1 MTIPVIYNLRSLRQR
16 PVATLTTAFGMA
28 LVVGVFVAMM
38 ALSNG
43 FRSALV
49 GTGSEDNVILLRKGA
64 LAEMNSGISR
74 QDANIVAGMP
84 FVATDEGGRPLVSAE
99 TFVVVPLYRSEGR
112 GLANVVARGVGL
124 TAFEVRKDV
133 EIVEGRVFRPGSREV
148 VVGRTFTRRFPN
160 SGIGERLRFAG
171 QDWTVVGHFEAGG
184 SSFESEIWGENEQFM
199 PVFRGEVFQV
209 VTFRM
214 ADPGSFDGVKASL
227 EGDARL
233 YVDAFRER
241 DFYEDQG
248 SMLSQL
254 LDFVAVFIAGIMAIG
269 AVFGAINTMYAAVSS
284 RAPEI
289 GVLRCLGFSPRSV
302 LGSFLLEAV
311 LIALLGG
318 VVGCL
323 FVLPVNGLVTSTT
336 NWNSFSEVA
345 FAFRV
350 TPRLLVNGLIFS
362 VMMGLVGGYFP
373 EDTLRQA
380 RQVGSGRYP
389 QGTSMR
395 RRRHV
400 AIRAKAA
407 DTATVTPT
415 ARPRPTWGS
424 STKRRVSSPFM
435 RAME

>member
-1 MTIPVIYNLRSLRQR
+1 MSIPVIYNLRSLRQR
-16 PVATLTTAFGMA
+16 PVSTLATAFGMA

-38 ALSNG
+38 SLSNG

-49 GTGSEDNVILLRKGA
+49 RTGSDENVIVLRKGA
-64 LAEMNSGISR
+64 MAEMNSGINR

-84 FVATDEGGRPLVSAE
+84 FVATNQGGRPLVSAE
-99 TFVVVPLYRSEGR
+99 TFVVVPLYRSEGK

-124 TAFEVRKDV
+124 SAFEVRRDV
-133 EIVEGRVFRPGSREV
+133 EIVEGRAFRPGSREV
-148 VVGRTFTRRFPN
+148 VVGRTFTQRFPN
-160 SGIGERLRFAG
+160 SDIGDRLRFAG

-214 ADPGSFDGVKASL
+214 ADPENFEGIKASL

-233 YVDAFRER
+233 YMDAFRER
-241 DFYEDQG
+241 DFYEDQS
-248 SMLSQL
+248 SMLGQL
-254 LDFVAVFIAGIMAIG
+254 LEFMAVFIAGIMAIG

-289 GVLRCLGFSPRSV
+289 GVLLCLGFKPRNV

-311 LIALLGG
+311 LIALVGG

-323 FVLPVNGLVTSTT
+323 IVLPVNGLVTSTT
-336 NWNSFSEVA
+336 NWSSFSEVA
-345 FAFRV
+345 FAFRI

-362 VMMGLVGGYFP
+362 VVMGLVGGYLP
-373 EDTLRQA
+373 ARRAA
-380 RQVGSGRYP
+380 RQ
-389 QGTSMR
+389 
-395 RRRHV
+395 HV
-400 AIRAKAA
+400 VDALRG
-407 DTATVTPT
+407 D
-415 ARPRPTWGS
+415 
-424 STKRRVSSPFM
+424 
-435 RAME
+435 